1 MHCLNEWVIS
11 FWKLRFVHNF
21 GIDMQNAVQSLIYFY
36 DISFSFSLSV
46 YLCAEIIH
54 ILWTIQHAN
63 INFVIRLLG
72 KMSRD
77 IWPCAFEKFQPFSF
91 YLMGTIG
98 PFARYQS
105 DNMKNRGH
113 LTDQIKLP
121 LFISKQISS
130 VGPIWPPWSSLIYG
144 DKIKYS
150 GDVLVSL
157 LILIFRNGNKGYHL
171 SLSLRDLICPVWTI
185 REQTS
190 GKKILDIVIS

>member
-1 MHCLNEWVIS
+1 MI
-11 FWKLRFVHNF
+11 
-21 GIDMQNAVQSLIYFY
+21 
-36 DISFSFSLSV
+36 SLSRSLFPFICV
-46 YLCAEIIH
+46 QKLFIFYEPF
-54 ILWTIQHAN
+54 IQHAN

-77 IWPCAFEKFQPFSF
+77 IWPSAFEKFQPFSF

-98 PFARYQS
+98 PFGRYQS

-190 GKKILDIVIS
+190 GKKNLGHRYQLTQWLTTL